1 MTKLRVG
8 VVFGGRSGEHEIS
21 LKSASAIMGA
31 LDPDRY
37 EVIQIGI
44 SREGRW
50 LIGPDSHSRLI
61 EATNGTHPVSQSE
74 SLAMLDPREFHGSDE
89 SRPLDVVFPVLH
101 GPYGE
106 DGTVQGLLEMAGL
119 PYVGAGVLGSAAG
132 MDKIVMKQLF
142 RADGLPIPDFSWF
155 LAKNIAAD
163 PEGVAKSIEETLGY
177 PCFVK
182 PANLGSSVGISKS
195 IDRASLLAS
204 LEMAARYDRRIIV
217 EEGVPDAREVECS
230 VLGNDEPMVSVPG
243 EITYRREFYDYEAK
257 YLDEEGTEMHIPA
270 DVSERCRNELQ
281 HFAKLA
287 FLAIDCSGMARVDFF
302 VDRETERVTVNEIN
316 TIPGFTRFSMYPKL
330 WEASGV
336 SFPELVNR
344 LIGLAVGR
352 RDERNSFSV
361 EKYG

>member
-1 MTKLRVG
+1 MNKLRVG
-8 VVFGGRSGEHEIS
+8 VIFGGRSGEHEIS
-21 LKSASAIMGA
+21 LNSASAIMGA

-37 EVIQIGI
+37 EVVQIGI

-50 LIGPDSHSRLI
+50 LIGPGSHSRLI
-61 EATNGTHPVSQSE
+61 DATNGSQPVSRSE
-74 SLAMLDPREFHGSDE
+74 SLAMLDPGEFHGSDE

-132 MDKIVMKQLF
+132 MDKIVMKKLF
-142 RADGLPIPDFSWF
+142 RAEGLPVPEYSWF
-155 LAKNIAAD
+155 LAKSIAAD
-163 PEGVAKSIEETLGY
+163 PDRVVKSIENTLGY

-195 IDRASLLAS
+195 TDRASLLAS
-204 LEMAARYDRRIIV
+204 LEIAARYDRRIIV
-217 EEGVPDAREVECS
+217 EQALPNVREIECS
-230 VLGNDEPMVSVPG
+230 VMGNDEPMVSVPG
-243 EITYRREFYDYEAK
+243 EITYSREFYDYDAK
-257 YLDEEGTEMHIPA
+257 YLDEEGTQMHIPA
-270 DVSERCRNELQ
+270 EVSDRCRRELQ
-281 HFAKLA
+281 HLAKQA

-336 SFPELVNR
+336 SFPKLVDRLVELA
-344 LIGLAVGR
+344 IR
-352 RDERNSFSV
+352 RRNERNSFSV

>member
-1 MTKLRVG
+1 MKKLRVG

-21 LKSASAIMGA
+21 LHSASAIIGA

-37 EVIQIGI
+37 EVVQIGI
-44 SREGRW
+44 SKEGRW
-50 LIGPDSHSRLI
+50 LTGPDSHSRLI
-61 EATNGTHPVSQSE
+61 EATNGTHPVHQSE
-74 SLAMLDPREFHGSDE
+74 SLPMLDPREFHGSDE

-106 DGTVQGLLEMAGL
+106 DGTVQGLFEMAGL

-142 RADGLPIPDFSWF
+142 NADDLPVADYRWF
-155 LAKNIAAD
+155 LT
-163 PEGVAKSIEETLGY
+163 KSIVAAPDGIAESVENSLGY

-195 IDRASLLAS
+195 TDRPSLKAS
-204 LEMAARYDRRIIV
+204 LELAARYDRRIIV
-217 EEGVPDAREVECS
+217 EQGLPDVREMECS
-230 VLGNDEPMVSVPG
+230 VLGNDDPMVSVPG
-243 EITYRREFYDYEAK
+243 EITYRREFYDYDAK
-257 YLDEEGTEMHIPA
+257 YLDEEGTQMHIPA
-270 DVSERCRNELQ
+270 DVGDQCRQELQ
-281 HFAKLA
+281 RLAKLA

-302 VDRETERVTVNEIN
+302 VDRQTERVTVNEIN

-336 SFPELVNR
+336 PFPELVAR
-344 LIGLAVGR
+344 LIDLAIER
-352 RDERNSFSV
+352 RDERNSFSID
-361 EKYG
+361 KYG

>member
-1 MTKLRVG
+1 MAKLRVG
-8 VVFGGRSGEHEIS
+8 VVFGGRSGEHEVS
-21 LKSASAIMGA
+21 LNSALAIMGA

-37 EVIQIGI
+37 EIVQIGI

-50 LIGPDSHSRLI
+50 LIGPESHTKLLD
-61 EATNGTHPVSQSE
+61 ATNGKHPVKQSE
-74 SLAMLDPREFHGSDE
+74 SLAMLDPRAFHGPDE

-106 DGTVQGLLEMAGL
+106 DGTVQGFLEMAGL

-142 RADGLPIPDFSWF
+142 NADDLPVADYRWF
-155 LAKNIAAD
+155 LAKSIVANPDGIA
-163 PEGVAKSIEETLGY
+163 ESVENSLGY

-195 IDRASLLAS
+195 TDRPSLKAS
-204 LEMAARYDRRIIV
+204 LELAARFDRRIIV
-217 EEGVPDAREVECS
+217 EQGVSDVREVECS
-230 VLGNDEPMVSVPG
+230 VLGNDDPMVSVPG

-257 YLDEEGTEMHIPA
+257 YLDEEGTQMHIPA
-270 DVSERCRNELQ
+270 DLSDQCRHELQ
-281 HFAKLA
+281 RLAKRA
-287 FLAIDCSGMARVDFF
+287 FLAIDCWGMARVDFF

-330 WEASGV
+330 WEASGLP
-336 SFPELVNR
+336 FPALVER
-344 LIGLAVGR
+344 LIDLAIQR
-352 RDERNSFSV
+352 HQERSSFSV
-361 EKYG
+361 NR